1 MHYKCCAKNYLI
13 DLDLDVHL
21 DLFETGVTEAS
32 ISVSVGVDVRH
43 HEPATST
50 FHVPSSG
57 NILRPELAT
66 SSTSSV
72 ATAENS
78 RIRVPGG
85 VQDDFEL
92 CTEFVQKTCGCTKA
106 NGKPCSMLF
115 SVDHYFEHRSQASL
129 LTRQELDLVLL
140 GSIMTTVL
148 DRDSIVDG
156 RHKPAKRSKVSS
168 CHMHNGYKVCKS
180 TYAFLFGVGTKHKLE
195 NIKKHY
201 LEHGMDIRVHKNTRR
216 LPPKTLSFADITS
229 LVKFIENYAEQH
241 AILLPGRIPGYK
253 KDDIKLLPCST
264 SKKVQY

>member
-92 CTEFVQKTCGCTKA
+92 CTEFVQ
-106 NGKPCSMLF
+106 
-115 SVDHYFEHRSQASL
+115 
-129 LTRQELDLVLL
+129 
-140 GSIMTTVL
+140 
-148 DRDSIVDG
+148 
-156 RHKPAKRSKVSS
+156 
-168 CHMHNGYKVCKS
+168 
-180 TYAFLFGVGTKHKLE
+180 
-195 NIKKHY
+195 
-201 LEHGMDIRVHKNTRR
+201 
-216 LPPKTLSFADITS
+216 
-229 LVKFIENYAEQH
+229 
-241 AILLPGRIPGYK
+241 
-253 KDDIKLLPCST
+253 
-264 SKKVQY
+264 